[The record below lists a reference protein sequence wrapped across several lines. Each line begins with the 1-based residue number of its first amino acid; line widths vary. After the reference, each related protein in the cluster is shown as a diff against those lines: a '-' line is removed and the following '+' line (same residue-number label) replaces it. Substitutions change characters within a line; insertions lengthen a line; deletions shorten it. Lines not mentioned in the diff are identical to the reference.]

1 MHLGLLGGM
10 SQDTFEPD
18 KMVGFSENIRNHQ
31 IVKLLREPLL
41 HFIFIGAAIYLLY
54 GVFAEP
60 VPEADDKT
68 IVVSAGEI
76 EWMQTAWQ
84 KRWSRPPTDAEFDG
98 LIQQYIKETVL
109 YREALTMGLNKHD
122 MVIRRRLAQKL
133 EFLAKD
139 LVALTPPTDEELQTY
154 FSEHQDRYQ
163 EPVLY
168 TFTQVFIDPDK
179 RGDATLARAE
189 AVKVTL
195 IAEGESI
202 DNAGA
207 LGDDFMLQNYYPE
220 KDQVEIQKLFG
231 SGFTESLLEL
241 SPGQWHGPV
250 LSGYGVH
257 LVYVSNISEPP
268 PPVFAEVRERVTQDW
283 KIERGEELNE
293 QFYASLR
300 EQYTIV
306 IEEPEQK
313 DKAAT
318 LQEQAE

>member
-1 MHLGLLGGM
+1 M
-10 SQDTFEPD
+10 
-18 KMVGFSENIRNHQ
+18 
-31 IVKLLREPLL
+31 
-41 HFIFIGAAIYLLY
+41 FIGAVIYLLY

-68 IVVSAGEI
+68 IVVTAGEI

-84 KRWSRPPTDAEFDG
+84 KRWNRPPTAEEFDG

-122 MVIRRRLAQKL
+122 QVIRRRLAQKL

-139 LVALTPPTDEELQTY
+139 LVALTPPTEAELQSY
-154 FSEHQDRYQ
+154 FDEHQERYQ

-179 RGDATLARAE
+179 RGDTTLDDAE
-189 AVKVTL
+189 AIKANL
-195 IAEGESI
+195 ILKGDAVE
-202 DNAGA
+202 DPGA

-220 KDQVEIQKLFG
+220 KDVVEIQKLFG
-231 SGFTESLLEL
+231 SGFTESLVEL

-257 LVYVSNISEPP
+257 LVYISSVSEPP
-268 PPVFAEVRERVTQDW
+268 APEFAALRERVVQDW
-283 KIERGEELNE
+283 TMEKGEELNDK
-293 QFYASLR
+293 FYASLR
-300 EQYTIV
+300 DQYTVV
-306 IEEPEQK
+306 IEE
-313 DKAAT
+313 AA
-318 LQEQAE
+318 EEEKVAAVGESAP

>member
-1 MHLGLLGGM
+1 
-10 SQDTFEPD
+10 
-18 KMVGFSENIRNHQ
+18 
-31 IVKLLREPLL
+31 VKLLREPLV
-41 HFIFIGAAIYLLY
+41 HFMFIGAAIYLLY

-68 IVVSAGEI
+68 IVVTAGEV

-84 KRWSRPPTDAEFDG
+84 KRWNRPPTAEEFDG

-139 LVALTPPTDEELQTY
+139 LVALTPPTDEELQAY
-154 FSEHQDRYQ
+154 FDEHQERYQ

-179 RGDATLARAE
+179 RDDTTLDDAEAIKANLIAQGDA
-189 AVKVTL
+189 V
-195 IAEGESI
+195 
-202 DNAGA
+202 DDPGA

-220 KDQVEIQKLFG
+220 KDVVEIQKLFG
-231 SGFTESLLEL
+231 SGFTESLAEL

-257 LVYVSNISEPP
+257 LVYISSVSEPP
-268 PPVFAEVRERVTQDW
+268 APVLADVREQVVRDW
-283 KIERGEELNE
+283 EMERGEELNDK
-293 QFYASLR
+293 FYASLR
-300 EQYTIV
+300 DQYTVI
-306 IEEPEQK
+306 IEEPDEE
-313 DKAAT
+313 DKVAVV
-318 LQEQAE
+318 QEQAE